1 MSRRNV
7 PAMLDFLSPLSLL
20 PGMGPKRIAA
30 LQEAG
35 TETVGELLYRF
46 PLRYLDRSVVT
57 PLKSVG
63 GFLDR
68 SCTVSGIVATARI
81 ERGRKSRL
89 RALLS
94 DGTGSLELLWFRG
107 IPYCRNFI
115 RKGIRIIATGKIT
128 RFTAF
133 QMVHPVVE
141 VVTTDAAAVLPV
153 LPLYGLTGAMRDA
166 GIGQQFMRKTVQ
178 WIFKNCKHY
187 PQSLPQP
194 IESRHAFPPL
204 AACLQELHFPTAIAA
219 LEPFRERLRF
229 EELYRLALT
238 LHSSRKN
245 FLLPGRPLRAGP
257 LRQQLLRQLPFTLTD
272 DQKDAIGTLLD
283 DIAAPRRMH
292 RLLQGDVGS
301 GKTVVAFFTLL
312 PALNEG
318 LQAVWMTPTEVLARQ
333 TWRNL
338 DGWLRPLGYC
348 ADLLTSATE
357 GGGHHTGLRRRI
369 ASGES
374 RCIVG
379 THALLQSSVSFRA
392 AGIFI
397 IDEQHRFGARQRL
410 MLHEKDRRAD
420 VLLMSATPIPQTL
433 AQTLYGDLDI
443 VTIRSLP
450 PGRQPVATH
459 LVPGEKRADMEKFIK
474 KRIAS
479 GAQCYYIVPR
489 IEREESEDETEPPL
503 HDLKTTFA
511 ALTRGAFNDLPAA
524 FIHGKLDSEEKERIL
539 GDFAC
544 GKTVL
549 LVATSVIEVGID
561 VSAASIIVIENSER
575 FGLAQLHQLRGR
587 VGRSRKKAYCFL
599 LTSGSVTPE
608 AGQRLKSFCS
618 EHDGFAVAELD
629 LNTRGP
635 GEVTGY
641 RQSGWDN
648 LLVADILRDAQLF
661 AEIRSEIGHYLY
673 EHSVR

>member
-1 MSRRNV
+1 MTGRTV

-30 LQEAG
+30 LREAG
-35 TETVGELLYRF
+35 TETVGDLLYRF
-46 PLRYLDRSVVT
+46 PLRYLDRSIVT
-57 PLKSVG
+57 PLKAAG
-63 GFLDR
+63 DFLDR
-68 SCTVSGIVATARI
+68 SCTVNGVIETVRV

-94 DGTGSLELLWFRG
+94 DGTGSLELLWFHG
-107 IPYCRNFI
+107 IPYCRQSI
-115 RKGIRIIATGKIT
+115 RKGVRMIATGKIT
-128 RFTAF
+128 RFTVF
-133 QMVHPVVE
+133 QMVHPVIE
-141 VVTTDAAAVLPV
+141 VIAADAAAVIPV
-153 LPLYGLTGAMRDA
+153 LPLYGLTCAMRDA

-178 WIFKNCKHY
+178 WILKNCKHY
-187 PQSLPQP
+187 PQSLPEP

-204 AACLQELHFPTAIAA
+204 AACLHELHFPTVGTASG
-219 LEPFRERLRF
+219 PFRERLRF
-229 EELYRLALT
+229 EELYQLALT
-238 LHSSRKN
+238 LHFSRRK
-245 FLLPGRPLRAGP
+245 FLLPGRPLCAGQ
-257 LRQQLLRQLPFTLTD
+257 LRERFLRRLPFTLTD
-272 DQKDAIGTLLD
+272 DQAGAIDTLLG

-301 GKTVVAFFTLL
+301 GKTVVAFFAAL

-333 TWRNL
+333 TWRKL
-338 DGWLRPLGYC
+338 DEWLRPLGYG
-348 ADLLTSATE
+348 ADLLTSAT
-357 GGGHHTGLRRRI
+357 GGGGNDLELRRRI
-369 ASGES
+369 ASGEA

-379 THALLQSSVSFRA
+379 THALLQPSVSFHA

-410 MLHEKDRRAD
+410 MLHEKDRSAD
-420 VLLMSATPIPQTL
+420 VLLMSATPIPRTL

-459 LVPGEKRADMEKFIK
+459 LVPDDKRAAMERFI
-474 KRIAS
+474 REHIAS
-479 GAQCYYIVPR
+479 GAQCFYIVPR
-489 IEREESEDETEPPL
+489 IEKEESEDETAAPL
-503 HDLKTTFA
+503 HDLETTFA
-511 ALTRGAFNDLPAA
+511 ALTRGAFHDLPAA
-524 FIHGKLDSEEKERIL
+524 FIHGKLDGEAKERVL
-539 GDFAC
+539 DDFTR
-544 GKTVL
+544 GKTVF

-561 VSAASIIVIENSER
+561 VPAASVIVIENSER

-587 VGRSRKKAYCFL
+587 VGRGKEKSYCFL
-599 LTSGSVTPE
+599 LTPGSVDAGT
-608 AGQRLKSFCS
+608 GQRLKSFCR

-629 LNTRGP
+629 LHNRGP

-648 LLVADILRDAQLF
+648 LLIADILHDAQLF
-661 AEIRSEIGHYLY
+661 SEIRSEIENYLF
-673 EHSVR
+673 EHSGK